1 MAELSGDGPGTVR
14 VFGRPDCHLCRIAED
29 RIASILGPGTDLL
42 VESVDIESDPELFRR
57 MLERIPVVEV
67 DGRVVSELEF
77 DEEAFRRALD
87 PAPDTPGQ

>member
-1 MAELSGDGPGTVR
+1 MAELSGDDTVIVR

-29 RIASILGPGTDLL
+29 RIASILGPGTDVL

-57 MLERIPVVEV
+57 MLERIPVVEL

-77 DEEAFRRALD
+77 DEEAFRGALD
-87 PAPDTPGQ
+87 PAPGTPGQ